1 MCYEG
6 APTPPG
12 VAYGEAG
19 LAADLAALDRDERP
33 ADLLETFLRRVVGMD
48 DAAIAAYQADPVW
61 PSRVAAAHTI
71 PRELLAEGASEAA
84 GLDALGRVRQPVL
97 QVLGGDSKPAF
108 ADATAALDERLVDG
122 RVVVIPGARHAAH
135 HTHPDALIEAI
146 ETFLDHAPGDPNR
159 PRMGYSDHA

>member
-1 MCYEG
+1 M
-6 APTPPG
+6 
-12 VAYGEAG
+12 
-19 LAADLAALDRDERP
+19 
-33 ADLLETFLRRVVGMD
+33 
-48 DAAIAAYQADPVW
+48 W